1 MILNLVYECWRVK
14 ANFGPIRV
22 LFQAFPFRQS
32 SLLLSI
38 PSTAATQRKTL
49 VNNWLCSLLSERP
62 KSMLYFTALIN
73 GLRKNKR
80 EQPIKAIML
89 HAIICSKSRRTKCA
103 FWCFLMTILNCH
115 TRQAFLF
122 KNSVVSFANFC
133 FRRFLCQQK
142 FLRRIWTRSWI
153 RLCWVHDA
161 LVFLQINRRDRCVKN
176 RFSLSTTNTS
186 NPMASSKILVVAFVT
201 YTIYLISSL
210 CIKLVSSFRWPIWL

>member
-103 FWCFLMTILNCH
+103 FWCFLMTSLNCR

-122 KNSVVSFANFC
+122 KNSVVSFANFLFQEISMSTKIPKKDLDSVLNSLVLGTRC
-133 FRRFLCQQK
+133 
-142 FLRRIWTRSWI
+142 LRVLTNQPKGPVREES
-153 RLCWVHDA
+153 
-161 LVFLQINRRDRCVKN
+161 VF
-176 RFSLSTTNTS
+176 
-186 NPMASSKILVVAFVT
+186 FVNDQHFQPDFF
-201 YTIYLISSL
+201 
-210 CIKLVSSFRWPIWL
+210 K